1 MFNIIKLTA
10 AHKDFI
16 SSRYSLILLDP
27 MIIDREEEWKVERI
41 LDSRY

>member
-10 AHKDFI
+10 APKDFI
-16 SSRYSLILLDP
+16 SSRYSLTLLDP